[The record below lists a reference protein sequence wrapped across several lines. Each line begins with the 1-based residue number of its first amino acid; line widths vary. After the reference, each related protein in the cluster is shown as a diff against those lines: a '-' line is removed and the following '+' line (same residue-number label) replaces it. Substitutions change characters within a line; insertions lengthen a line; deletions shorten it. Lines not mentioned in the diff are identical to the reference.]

1 MAVLNNYVKGLYIR
15 SSLFL
20 FFLHHFAPSLAPH
33 IIDLTKTAIHAQMQ
47 FSTGPQEKQAIMTHK
62 PAKTD
67 PKDRRNHARQA
78 CSLKVGYATMDLSFI
93 DFITDINCWGVFI
106 QSDKNVPVGE
116 SVSMTIPLHGD
127 EQSIKIIGEVM
138 WSGPQGLGVKFN
150 MGVSTTVL
158 NSLLK

>member
-1 MAVLNNYVKGLYIR
+1 
-15 SSLFL
+15 
-20 FFLHHFAPSLAPH
+20 
-33 IIDLTKTAIHAQMQ
+33 
-47 FSTGPQEKQAIMTHK
+47 MTDN
-62 PAKTD
+62 PGKTD
-67 PKDRRNHARQA
+67 LRNRRNHPRQA

-106 QSDKNVPVGE
+106 QSDKAVPVGE
-116 SVSMTIPLHGD
+116 SISMTIPLHGD

-138 WSGPQGLGVKFN
+138 WSGPQGIGVKFN